1 MDDKKNIDTKK
12 SISKEP
18 ISKEKKKPNFSKKK
32 KIKKIGR
39 ATGRERE

>member
-18 ISKEKKKPNFSKKK
+18 ISKEKKKSNFSKKK
-32 KIKKIGR
+32 ILR
-39 ATGRERE
+39 NML